1 MYTPYADVKFYINDF
16 KGEKLNE
23 KSAKKYLISAS
34 RHIDVLTY
42 NRVVRDGIAVLPQW
56 QQDIIRIVCCRQAE
70 FECENRDI
78 ISDFMSD
85 EYLTGMTL
93 MNGERNLNIIVI
105 QGIATKKE
113 VYALLEQT
121 GLCKMTTR

>member
-1 MYTPYADVKFYINDF
+1 MYTPYADVEFYINDF

-23 KSAKKYLISAS
+23 KSAGKHLISAS

-42 NRVVRDGIAVLPQW
+42 NRVVRDGIDMLPQW

-70 FECENRDI
+70 FEYEN
-78 ISDFMSD
+78 
-85 EYLTGMTL
+85 
-93 MNGERNLNIIVI
+93 NGERNLNIIVI
-105 QGIATKKE
+105 RGIATKKE

-121 GLCKMTTR
+121 GLCNKI